1 MDVCAWVGLECSTT
15 KQEAQVSLKKGGHL
29 GYFLPLQLLCCK
41 TLASFQGNNILYST
55 TSLFSFAEF
64 ASCLRNL

>member
-41 TLASFQGNNILYST
+41 TLASFQGNNIYIPQLHY
-55 TSLFSFAEF
+55 LV
-64 ASCLRNL
+64 LQNLQVA